1 MNNFLLL
8 DTDVLIDFLRGHPAA
23 IQLLETSNHEFWISA
38 VSIAEL
44 YVGVPDGK
52 EREVLDQLIGL
63 LRVVEITTEIAQQ
76 AGLWRRKYGSSHGTG
91 IMDAL
96 IAACADSLRTPLVNP
111 QPQAL
116 PDAHGDLGTLLQ
128 IGSAFFYRLAG
139 DPVQIPIISDSQLA
153 RRTQHHIL
161 SAFSYQKH

>member
-1 MNNFLLL
+1 MSNFLLL

-38 VSIAEL
+38 VSVAEL
-44 YVGVPDGK
+44 YVGVRDGK

-76 AGLWRRKYGSSHGTG
+76 AGLWRRKYGRSHGTG

-96 IAACADSLRTPLVNP
+96 IAACADSLRAPLVTSTSSTSRCSRRFGHPIANRCG
-111 QPQAL
+111 
-116 PDAHGDLGTLLQ
+116 H
-128 IGSAFFYRLAG
+128 FYRKAG
-139 DPVQIPIISDSQLA
+139 DPA
-153 RRTQHHIL
+153 
-161 SAFSYQKH
+161 